1 MMKFRDKRDEE
12 IEEQPQKVKTVNK
25 KKSEILLIVIAIVI
39 VMMVILLIV
48 IIVKSIAD
56 KPCQ

>member
-25 KKSEILLIVIAIVI
+25 KKSEIFLQ
-39 VMMVILLIV
+39 VMGVSF
-48 IIVKSIAD
+48 KSSTI
-56 KPCQ
+56 